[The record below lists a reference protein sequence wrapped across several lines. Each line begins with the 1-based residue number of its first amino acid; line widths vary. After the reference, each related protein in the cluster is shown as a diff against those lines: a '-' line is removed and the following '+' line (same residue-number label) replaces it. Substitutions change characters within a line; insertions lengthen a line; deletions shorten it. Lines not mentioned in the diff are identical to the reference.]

1 MRKILAIVP
10 MVLLSVLIFSPLSDA
25 AASPRVVASI
35 LPVQSLVSGVMA
47 GVGSPELIVK
57 GGGSPHSYSLRP
69 SEARALARSQVIV
82 WVGPNLESFL
92 AKSLATLG
100 ARAKVVT
107 LAEAPGVRLLPA
119 RHGGVWEP
127 DADEP
132 KTEPGHEHGTW
143 DPHIWLDPQN
153 ARAIVAAAVAAL
165 SEADPAHGALY
176 RKNGEELEKRLDA
189 LKVGLE
195 KELAPV
201 RGKPFIVFHD
211 AYQYFDRRFG
221 LNAVGSITVGP
232 EQEPGVRRLREIR
245 AKILASGA
253 RCVFSEPQFE
263 PKMVGILLEGTKAR
277 AGVLD
282 PLGADLPPGPEA
294 YFTLMRRLADN
305 LKGCLGGGK

>member
-1 MRKILAIVP
+1 MRKIRLIVP
-10 MVLLSVLIFSPLSDA
+10 MALLSVMVLAPFCEG

-35 LPVQSLVSGVMA
+35 LPVQSLVAGVMA
-47 GVGSPELIVK
+47 GVGVPELIVK

-69 SEARALARSQVIV
+69 SEARALARAQVIF

-100 ARAKVVT
+100 ARAKVVM

-132 KTEPGHEHGTW
+132 KTEAGHEHGNW

-153 ARAIVAAAVAAL
+153 ARAIVAAVVAAL

-189 LKVGLE
+189 MRAAME
-195 KELAPV
+195 KALAPV
-201 RGKPFIVFHD
+201 RGKPFVVFHD

-221 LNAVGSITVGP
+221 LNAVGSITAGP
-232 EQEPGVRRLREIR
+232 EQEPGVRRLEEIR
-245 AKILASGA
+245 RKIIASGA

-263 PKMVGILLEGTKAR
+263 PKLVEILIKGTNAR

-282 PLGADLPPGPEA
+282 PLGADLPPGPGA
-294 YFTLMRRLADN
+294 YFTLMQQLAEN
-305 LKGCLGGGK
+305 LKGCLEEGE